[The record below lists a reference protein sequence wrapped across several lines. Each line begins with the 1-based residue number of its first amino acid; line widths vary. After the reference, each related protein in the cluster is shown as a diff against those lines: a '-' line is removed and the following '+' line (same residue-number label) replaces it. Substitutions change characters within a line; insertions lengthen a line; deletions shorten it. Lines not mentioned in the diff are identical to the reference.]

1 MLPKAVVER
10 PSTVPCVELEETA
23 ERKGEGC
30 EDERAKV
37 SEAATVGTEGT
48 GVDVVLTLL
57 A

>member
-1 MLPKAVVER
+1 MLPRAVVER
-10 PSTVPCVELEETA
+10 PSTVSCVELEETA

-37 SEAATVGTEGT
+37 SCAAAEGTEGT
-48 GVDVVLTLL
+48 EEDEVLTLL